1 MKKRQIS
8 EEMLN
13 AFLSGELFSLLEAV
27 KKDDTLDLELRGNS
41 VNIYYRG
48 GSIFKIAE
56 INNSFSISFDI
67 NYCIG
72 SSTSLSGNPSPAEAV
87 ANLPFYKQAMDWW
100 FHKHPKYEREFQ
112 QVIARENNN
121 QGKISSG
128 TDYYIADI
136 EFADGNA
143 RFDMV
148 ALKWLSNGAVR
159 RDTSRISLALI
170 EVKYGNGA
178 LKGTAGIEKHLE
190 DFRAFL
196 SDREKV
202 SDFCRDMSLV
212 FSQKCRLGLV
222 DGLNEKQYDVKIS
235 SLDPE
240 VIFLFANHDP
250 ESKILPAVLKEVEPN
265 KYPFPILVAN
275 ASYMGYGLY
284 AEQMKQIKGCTT
296 TLLSRRFAILS
307 SKTGGRFYGRRNTTG
322 KRCALRGWKRFTVS
336 LSYTEMCK
344 RVKGNETLYSSRHAP
359 DRRHCCRN
367 LHGKHAHPH

>member
-8 EEMLN
+8 EKMLN
-13 AFLSGELFSLLEAV
+13 AFLSGELSSLLEAV
-27 KKDDTLDLELRGNS
+27 KKDDTLDLELRGDS

-48 GSIFKIAE
+48 GSIFKIEE
-56 INNSFSISFDI
+56 INNSFSISFDT
-67 NYCIG
+67 NYCTED
-72 SSTSLSGNPSPAEAV
+72 STSLSRNPSPAEAV
-87 ANLPFYKQAMDWW
+87 SNLPFYKQAMDWW

-121 QGKISSG
+121 HGKISNG

-136 EFADGNA
+136 EFADGSA

-159 RDTSRISLALI
+159 KDTSRISLALI
-170 EVKYGNGA
+170 EVKYGDGA
-178 LKGTAGIEKHLE
+178 LKGTAGIEKHLD
-190 DFRAFL
+190 DFQAFL
-196 SDREKV
+196 SDAEKV
-202 SDFCRDMSLV
+202 NDFCRDMSLV

-222 DGLNEKQYDVKIS
+222 DGLNERQYDVKIS

-250 ESKILPAVLKEVEPN
+250 ESKILPAVLKEVEPD

-284 AEQMKQIKGCTT
+284 AEQMKQIKG
-296 TLLSRRFAILS
+296 
-307 SKTGGRFYGRRNTTG
+307 K
-322 KRCALRGWKRFTVS
+322 
-336 LSYTEMCK
+336 
-344 RVKGNETLYSSRHAP
+344 
-359 DRRHCCRN
+359 
-367 LHGKHAHPH
+367 

>member
-8 EEMLN
+8 VKMLN
-13 AFLSGELFSLLEAV
+13 AFLSGELSSLLEVV
-27 KKDDTLDLELRGNS
+27 KKDDTLDLELRGDS

-67 NYCIG
+67 NYCIE

-121 QGKISSG
+121 HGKISNG

-148 ALKWLSNGAVR
+148 ALKWLSNGTVR
-159 RDTSRISLALI
+159 RGTSRISLALI
-170 EVKYGNGA
+170 EVKYGDGA

-250 ESKILPAVLKEVEPN
+250 ESKILPAVLKEVEPD

-284 AEQMKQIKGCTT
+284 AEQMKQIKG
-296 TLLSRRFAILS
+296 
-307 SKTGGRFYGRRNTTG
+307 K
-322 KRCALRGWKRFTVS
+322 
-336 LSYTEMCK
+336 
-344 RVKGNETLYSSRHAP
+344 
-359 DRRHCCRN
+359 
-367 LHGKHAHPH
+367 